1 MKDTPRA
8 PRDEV
13 KALYGA
19 VKGLWGRATGDI
31 HGNPGAFFRYVR
43 VWKYVGVVVVV
54 VTVDRRV
61 EVDIG

>member
-1 MKDTPRA
+1 M
-8 PRDEV
+8 
-13 KALYGA
+13 
-19 VKGLWGRATGDI
+19 GRATGDI

-43 VWKYVGVVVVV
+43 VWKYVGVVVMVVV